1 MAGTGVGQRGILG
14 ISAYLGI
21 SPADFLASMSDVQTP
36 ADVGRAVVALAGGK
50 MPGVAFTV
58 SGSGLAAAA

>member
-1 MAGTGVGQRGILG
+1 
-14 ISAYLGI
+14 
-21 SPADFLASMSDVQTP
+21 VQTP

-50 MPGVAFTV
+50 VPGIAFTV

>member
-1 MAGTGVGQRGILG
+1 MT
-14 ISAYLGI
+14 
-21 SPADFLASMSDVQTP
+21 DVQTP

-50 MPGVAFTV
+50 AQGTAFTV